1 MDGSRQLD
9 TKIIIVLIL
18 ILGFITNIYTKFE
31 FTNMECIATD
41 KEYGKFDYCYLK
53 SKNRTYKY
61 ASMKYSTSEILPKN
75 LLIALTVEK
84 RLNGYKPFLY
94 NISVDFCRY
103 IRNPNPGN
111 KVANFFYSLIK
122 PYTNINH
129 SCAYTGDII
138 VDKVPISFLSYK
150 LTELLHFPDG
160 DYRITTYMIIK
171 DIKRTKIMI
180 YFKLF

>member
-1 MDGSRQLD
+1 
-9 TKIIIVLIL
+9 
-18 ILGFITNIYTKFE
+18 
-31 FTNMECIATD
+31 MECIATD

-53 SKNRTYKY
+53 SMNRTYKS
-61 ASMKYSTSEILPKN
+61 ASV
-75 LLIALTVEK
+75 LLLFQIALTVEK

-94 NISVDFCRY
+94 NISVAFCRY

-129 SCAYTGDII
+129 SCPFTGEII
-138 VDKVPISFLSYK
+138 VDKVPISFLNYK
-150 LTELLHFPDG
+150 LTELLPFPEG
-160 DYRITTYMIIK
+160 DYRITAKMIVNA
-171 DIKRTKIMI
+171 IKRTKIMI